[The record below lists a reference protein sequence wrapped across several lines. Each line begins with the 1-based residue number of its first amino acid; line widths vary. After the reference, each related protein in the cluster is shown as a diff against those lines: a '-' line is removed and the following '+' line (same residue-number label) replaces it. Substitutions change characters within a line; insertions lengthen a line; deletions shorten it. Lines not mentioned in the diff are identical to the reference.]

1 MKLKKINLKK
11 LIIII
16 LCIIIGILICCSF
29 YFNYLNIRD
38 QKINNDFK
46 EIIPNT
52 TNDENSENEV
62 ENPNEKIYD
71 TVKNLQ
77 IENPDVKGWIKI
89 SDTNINYP
97 LLQGNDNDYYLNHN
111 YQKEYSNYGS
121 IFIDKDS
128 NLDNVNSNV
137 IIYGHSMK
145 DEEMFQNLLNYA
157 NKEYYENH
165 KIIEIYTNNE
175 TRQYEIVTV
184 FKSRVFY
191 QDEQNVFRYYYY
203 TDLSNEEKYNEYIN
217 NSKNLEIYHTGVE
230 AHFGEQ
236 LITLITCEYSNE
248 NGRMVIV
255 AKKVA

>member
-1 MKLKKINLKK
+1 MKLKSKK

-16 LCIIIGILICCSF
+16 LCIIIGILIFCSF
-29 YFNYLNIRD
+29 YFNYLNFRD
-38 QKINNDFK
+38 QKINNDFE

-52 TNDENSENEV
+52 TNEENIEKKEDNI
-62 ENPNEKIYD
+62 NEKIYD
-71 TVKNLQ
+71 TVKKLQ
-77 IENPDVKGWIKI
+77 VENSDVKGWIKI
-89 SDTNINYP
+89 NDSNINYP

-145 DEEMFQNLLNYA
+145 DKEMFQNLLNYA

-175 TRQYEIVTV
+175 TRKYEIVTV

-191 QDEQNVFRYYYY
+191 QDEENVFRYYYCQ
-203 TDLSNEEKYNEYIN
+203 DLSSEEKYNDYIN
-217 NSKNLEIYHTGVE
+217 NCKDLEIYSTGVE

-236 LITLITCEYSNE
+236 LITLITCEYSND
-248 NGRMVIV
+248 NGRMIVV
-255 AKKVA
+255 AKKIS